1 MNNRQDTHGDVL
13 LPAAPGGGIM
23 PPPFTS
29 STRTRIMDIRDDA
42 QRFSLT
48 HLDTADEPDDGADVV
63 AGLRATP
70 KTLPCK
76 YFYDAV
82 GSELFERICA
92 TEAYYPTR
100 TERAILQG
108 HADDIA
114 AATGPVELVELGSGS
129 AVKTRVL
136 LRAYSAA
143 HDEVHFAPI
152 DVSGTMLEASSRRL
166 VDRFDELTIRGIAGT
181 YEAALDALH
190 PAPAPHRL
198 FLFLGSTIGNFDV
211 AARTDFIARIHDA
224 MAPGDFFLLGFDRI
238 KDRAVLEEAYN
249 DKEGVTAAF
258 NLNILAHLNARF
270 HGDFRP
276 ARFRHVA
283 FFNDELSRIEMHL
296 ESREAQEVHLA
307 DLNLTA
313 TFGAGERI
321 HTEISTKFSP
331 DTLSAELANHGFT
344 LVTNWSDPQQWF
356 SLMLLKRA

>member
-1 MNNRQDTHGDVL
+1 
-13 LPAAPGGGIM
+13 
-23 PPPFTS
+23 
-29 STRTRIMDIRDDA
+29 MDIRADA

-48 HLDTADEPDDGADVV
+48 HLATAAEPDDGADVV

-100 TERAILQG
+100 TERAILQA

-152 DVSGTMLEASSRRL
+152 DVSGTMLEASSRKL

-198 FLFLGSTIGNFDV
+198 FLFLGSTIGNFD
-211 AARTDFIARIHDA
+211 AQERSDFIDRIYDA
-224 MAPGDFFLLGFDRI
+224 MMPGDFFLLGFDRI

-249 DKEGVTAAF
+249 DKEGITAAF

-270 HGDFRP
+270 HGNFRP

-283 FFNDELSRIEMHL
+283 FFNDDLSRIEMHL
-296 ESREAQEVHLA
+296 ESREAQQVELA
-307 DLNLTA
+307 DLGLA
-313 TFGAGERI
+313 TSFAAGERI
-321 HTEISTKFSP
+321 HTEISTKFPP
-331 DTLSAELANHGFT
+331 DTLSAELADHGFAR
-344 LVTNWSDPQQWF
+344 VTEWSDPREWF
-356 SLMLLKRA
+356 SLMLLERR